1 MAKFFYKA
9 LKDNKTEVKGYV
21 EAESSREARE
31 KIRNLGFLPT
41 NIHEESFETPA
52 AEKTVPKV
60 KSLSLSEKIL
70 FTSELHVMIASSIP
84 IIDALETVE
93 EQAHKPKVQILASD
107 LKDMT
112 KFLILYILDFVRLG
126 RSQEV

>member
-60 KSLSLSEKIL
+60 KSLSLSEKSCL
-70 FTSELHVMIASSIP
+70 
-84 IIDALETVE
+84 
-93 EQAHKPKVQILASD
+93 
-107 LKDMT
+107 
-112 KFLILYILDFVRLG
+112 RLNCM
-126 RSQEV
+126 